1 MNADR
6 LRLIK
11 GTFYFLVIM
20 DLFGD
25 TLTGILPFAGIFNFF
40 GSAVTNTG
48 EAALFMVVLDN
59 YYGNQIQV
67 LMKWL
72 MVAVIGIIAIVFL
85 LGGLVI

>member
-6 LRLIK
+6 LKLVK
-11 GTFYFLVIM
+11 GTFYFLIVM

-25 TLTGILPFAGIFNFF
+25 ALAGFLPFAGIFNFF

-48 EAALFMVVLDN
+48 EAALFMVVMDD

-67 LMKWL
+67 LVKWL
-72 MVAVIGIIAIVFL
+72 MVAVVGIVAIIFL

>member
-1 MNADR
+1 MNEDR

-11 GTFYFLVIM
+11 GMFYFLIVM

-25 TLTGILPFAGIFNFF
+25 ALTGFLPFAGIFNFF

-48 EAALFMVVLDN
+48 EAALFLVVLDN
-59 YYGNQIQV
+59 YYGNQIQLLVKWVMAAV
-67 LMKWL
+67 L
-72 MVAVIGIIAIVFL
+72 GIIVIIFL